1 MNTEDSFAVVI
12 MSKKTFVKRFRKLSK
27 DERCYP
33 LHCYTRLEITGL
45 VTCTL
50 CVYFTLVSGYSIAE
64 EKKGITLCELVL
76 QIQSY
81 IC

>member
-12 MSKKTFVKRFRKLSK
+12 MSKKTFVKHFRKLSK

-64 EKKGITLCELVL
+64 AITLCELVL